1 MNCCDPFGKCT
12 QGGDCAARQAT
23 PGATARP
30 KAPPFAPGTIEH
42 HPGQPKRRAVWFGL
56 RLALLAASALTGLS
70 FAAGY
75 LWGTLAG
82 A

>member
-1 MNCCDPFGKCT
+1 MRNPNT
-12 QGGDCAARQAT
+12 
-23 PGATARP
+23 
-30 KAPPFAPGTIEH
+30 PFAPGTIEH
-42 HPGQPKRRAVWFGL
+42 HPGQPKRRAVWLGL
-56 RLALLAASALTGLS
+56 RLALLAASALTGLA